1 MRKQF
6 VKTINNLMEEDEDLF
21 LLLGD
26 IGVFGFQEA
35 LKEYP
40 LRALNLGICEQAMV
54 SLASGLAMTG
64 FVPVVHSI
72 APFLVERAYEQL
84 KIDFGYQQLCGNF
97 VSVGASFDYSALG
110 STHHCPAD
118 VSILSQIPNM
128 QIAVPGTAK
137 EFDSLFKQSYD
148 NQQPTYYRLSEHVN
162 DNSLDVNFGDVLPI
176 YGNGSRFTVLVV
188 GPALSY
194 VERSGLLY
202 DPNIKVLYCNTVKP
216 FSAHDIGTHIES
228 NKLLVVEPYYSSG
241 ITEKIINTFPGLF
254 VVSIAPA
261 RVFVNVGF
269 DLEKVMIAKILN
281 RVRSLRW

>member
-6 VKTINNLMEEDEDLF
+6 VRTITDLMKEDEDLF

-26 IGVFGFQEA
+26 IGVFGFQEV

-40 LRALNLGICEQAMV
+40 LRASNLGICEQAMT

-84 KIDFGYQQLCGNF
+84 KIDFGYQQLGGNF
-97 VSVGASFDYSALG
+97 VSVGASFDYNKLG

-128 QIAVPGTAK
+128 QIVVPGTAK

-148 NQQPTYYRLSEHVN
+148 NQRPTYYRLSECVN
-162 DNSLDVNFGDVLPI
+162 DNSLDVTFGDVLPI
-176 YGNGSRFTVLVV
+176 YGTGSRFTVLAV

-216 FSAHDIGTHIES
+216 FSAHDVGPYIES

-241 ITEKIINTFPGLF
+241 ITEKIINTFPGLSI
-254 VVSIAPA
+254 VSITPA